1 MDREPARRLPSTVAT
16 PTVPTVPAS
25 PTTTRAGLPTT
36 LGLAFSLEGEA
47 RRRGLPVAEVAGQR
61 AERRELTRRRLLAT
75 GALVTAAAALAGP
88 TRAAAVTPRTAPGP
102 TDPTAANP
110 ATAPRIV
117 IVGAGLAGLRCAHR
131 LWTGSRP
138 LAATVY
144 EADTT
149 HLGGRCWSLRG
160 YFANGAVSE
169 HGGSFISSTDTA
181 VLKLAASFGLKT
193 EYANGG
199 SLDSGDYAG
208 WFNGGRYDSAQ
219 QQADWV
225 AEAYSAFAASYAAM
239 GTPRWNASTAEAQR
253 LDQLSCLDYLASIG
267 LPTGSA
273 LSQLIQSVQ
282 LQSGGDPALASA
294 LGMIGFLGGSATF
307 DGDAGF
313 DEKYHLVGG
322 NDQLV
327 SRMVAA
333 LPAGTVQQGYQLVA
347 VVQNADGSYT
357 CTFDRT
363 GGGSPAVSVQ
373 ADHLVLA
380 LPFSTLRAVD
390 LTRAGLSALKLR
402 AIQQQGMG
410 QSAKL
415 VLQLRGKTWP
425 ALGYNGVSNTAP
437 AGYQTAWDGSVQLG
451 PKGGPALL
459 VNFPGGDTA
468 RSTLTGAAHG
478 PAPAADAA
486 WFLDQIEQV
495 YPGTKAAYNGLA
507 YEDHWSLDP
516 WHLGAYHY
524 YRTGQYTTIAGYEAV
539 QEHRIHFA
547 GEHTDVDNAT
557 LNSAVA
563 SGERAA
569 TEITT
574 QL

>member
-1 MDREPARRLPSTVAT
+1 MGQEPARPRTT
-16 PTVPTVPAS
+16 S
-25 PTTTRAGLPTT
+25 PTTTRTGLPTG
-36 LGLAFSLEGEA
+36 LGLAFALEGEA
-47 RRRGLPVAEVAGQR
+47 RRRGMPVAEVAGER
-61 AERRELTRRRLLAT
+61 AAQHLTRRQLLAA
-75 GALVTAAAALAGP
+75 GAGAAATAALTP
-88 TRAAAVTPRTAPGP
+88 TRAAAAAP
-102 TDPTAANP
+102 DPTAVNP

-131 LWTGSRP
+131 LWTGPRP

-160 YFANGAVSE
+160 FFGDGTVSE

-181 VLKLAASFGLKT
+181 VLGLANAFGLRT
-193 EYANGG
+193 EYAGG
-199 SLDSGDYAG
+199 GELNSGTYAG
-208 WFNGGRYDSAQ
+208 WFDGARYDGPQ

-239 GTPRWNASTAEAQR
+239 GTPRWNGSTAEARR
-253 LDQLSCLDYLASIG
+253 LDQLSCLDYLAEIG

-273 LSQLIQSVQ
+273 LGELIRSVQ
-282 LQSGGDPALASA
+282 LQSGGEPGLASA
-294 LGMIGFLGGSATF
+294 LGMIGFLGGSSTF
-307 DGDAGF
+307 DGAAGF

-333 LPAGTVQQGYQLVA
+333 LPAGTVQQGHQLVA
-347 VVQNADGSYT
+347 VVQNTDGSYT

-363 GGGSPAVSVQ
+363 DGAAPAVSVR

-390 LTRAGLSALKLR
+390 LSRAGLSPLKLR
-402 AIQQQGMG
+402 AIKEQGMG
-410 QSAKL
+410 QNAKL
-415 VLQLRGKTWP
+415 VTQLQTKTWP
-425 ALGYNGVSNTAP
+425 ALKYNGVSNTAP

-468 RSTLTGAAHG
+468 RTTLTGTAHG
-478 PAPAADAA
+478 PAPAADVA
-486 WFLDQIEQV
+486 WFLDQIERV
-495 YPGTKAAYNGLA
+495 YPGTKAAYTGLA

-524 YRTGQYTTIAGYEAV
+524 YQAGQYTAFAGYEAV
-539 QEHRIHFA
+539 QENRVHFA

-557 LNSAVA
+557 LDSAVA

-569 TEITT
+569 AEVAA
-574 QL
+574 QV